1 MKFAKL
7 AAATAI
13 AFGVPAAA
21 SAQDA
26 APAASAAAELT
37 IAPGVTIYDPQ
48 GGLVGTV
55 LEVSDD
61 VVLVNTGKHTAPL
74 PANAF
79 AKGPNG
85 PIISVTQAQLNQ
97 MLDEQMAQVA
107 AQRDTALVEGAMVH
121 TVDDAMLGT
130 VTSIDADNIVVTG
143 ENGPVAMLRDQFAVN
158 PEGTLIV
165 LFTEAQIAEAAAAAT
180 PAG

>member
-13 AFGVPAAA
+13 TFGVPAAA
-21 SAQDA
+21 SAQDV

-48 GGLVGTV
+48 GGTVGTV
-55 LEVSDD
+55 LEVSDE

-85 PIISVTQAQLNQ
+85 PIISLTQVQLNQ
-97 MLDEQMAQVA
+97 MLDQQLAQA
-107 AQRDTALVEGAMVH
+107 AQQRDTALVEGAMVH

-130 VTSIDADNIVVTG
+130 VTSINADDIVVTG
-143 ENGPVAMLRDQFAVN
+143 DNGPVAMLRNQFAVN
-158 PEGTLIV
+158 PQGTLIV